1 MEDIKLNAKVR
12 ENKGS
17 KKELSTLRAG
27 AEIPGVVYGGD
38 KAPIKVALSEKE
50 LLEARKKGGVNAVLH
65 LNLGGKNTETVIV
78 KELQKHPVTERPI
91 HADFQRISLTQKIT
105 AKVPLKIVGL
115 ASGVKNDGGLLQ
127 HELREL
133 TIKALPTKIP
143 QFIELDVTPLNMNE
157 HFAVKDIKVPADLEV
172 LDAADHLVVHVT
184 TVKIEEAAAPA
195 AVAAVPGAD
204 AAAAPAEPESSNTK
218 GKKDEEGKLV
228 KETAKAAAP
237 AADAKKE
244 PAKKEGK

>member
-65 LNLGGKNTETVIV
+65 LKLAGGASETVIV

-105 AKVPLKIVGL
+105 AKVPLKIIGL
-115 ASGVKNDGGLLQ
+115 ASGVKNEGGLLQ

-133 TIKALPTKIP
+133 TVKALPTKIP

-157 HFAVKDIKVPADLEV
+157 HYTVKDIKVPADLEV

-184 TVKIEEAAAPA
+184 TVKVEEAAAPA
-195 AVAAVPGAD
+195 TPVAAAD
-204 AAAAPAEPESSNTK
+204 AAAAPAEPESASTK